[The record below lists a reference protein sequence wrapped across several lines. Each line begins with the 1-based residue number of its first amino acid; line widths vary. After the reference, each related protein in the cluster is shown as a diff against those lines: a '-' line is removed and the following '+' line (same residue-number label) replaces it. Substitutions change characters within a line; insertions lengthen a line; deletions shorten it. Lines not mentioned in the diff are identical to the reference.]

1 MSLASYIGIN
11 VEIPLSDED
20 SESLIII
27 GYCFSDESDR
37 QEVQRNHFTTTF
49 IYEISS
55 DWGIEI
61 TKYLHEP
68 MLVES
73 KAKLLALCEMMDSY
87 IQKGE
92 CFELYSCWMGDE
104 SEKREGEITFQLN
117 NFDIQRIE
125 LPEKALVRFEK

>member
-27 GYCFSDESDR
+27 GDCFSYESNR
-37 QEVQRNHFTTTF
+37 QEVQRNHFTTTY

-61 TKYLHEP
+61 TKYVHKP
-68 MLVES
+68 MLAES

-87 IQKGE
+87 IKKGE
-92 CFELYSCWMGDE
+92 FFELYSCWMGDE
-104 SEKREGEITFQLN
+104 SEKREGEITLQLN
-117 NFDIQRIE
+117 NFDIERIE
-125 LPEKALVRFEK
+125 FPEKTLVRFEK